1 MILHP
6 SSAPLTAELLHYE
19 TVSEEPGVSA
29 PSLHPKEKR
38 TKDKPDTRGQ
48 SFISCGTK
56 QCESEINFKRDAVLM
71 GAAEKDDSTASDKKS
86 GGKEE

>member
-1 MILHP
+1 MIRHP

-19 TVSEEPGVSA
+19 TVSEEPA
-29 PSLHPKEKR
+29 PSLHPKKKH

-56 QCESEINFKRDAVLM
+56 QYKSKIHFKRDMVLT
-71 GAAEKDDSTASDKKS
+71 GAAKTPPKN
-86 GGKEE
+86 